1 VTTNQRSRRHPPL
14 VLLVDDDPLLLPLA
28 RELLEYL
35 GFQVLTA
42 TAGDQA
48 LAIFRQHQTDIALV
62 IMDLYMPRLNGYQV
76 LHELQTMAPTVKVI
90 ISSGFLGQEEMA
102 KLEAAGVAGL
112 LHKPFRAQQLQ
123 EEITRVLA
131 A

>member
-1 VTTNQRSRRHPPL
+1 
-14 VLLVDDDPLLLPLA
+14 LVDDDPLLLPLA
-28 RELLEYL
+28 QELLEYL

-62 IMDLYMPRLNGYQV
+62 IMDLYMPRVNGYQV
-76 LHELQTMAPTVKVI
+76 LHELQTLAPTVKVI

-123 EEITRVLA
+123 EEITRVMA